1 MRKLAV
7 IAAVA
12 AMMTA
17 VPAYA
22 SGEGRVEARGGI
34 AFAGGQDEA
43 FLGVAAGYDFDL
55 GDKAFIGVEASADK
69 VLQGGSDV
77 LFGLGGRLGVK
88 AGDKARIYALGGYGF
103 ADDVDEPF
111 IGGGVQFN
119 LGEKAY
125 GKVEYRRVL
134 VSNFT
139 DINFVG
145 AGFGVRF

>member
-1 MRKLAV
+1 MRKIALVAA
-7 IAAVA
+7 IAA
-12 AMMTA
+12 MTAA

-34 AFAGGQDEA
+34 AFASGVEEA

-55 GDKAFIGVEASADK
+55 GDKAFVGIEGSADK
-69 VLQGGSDV
+69 VLQGGSEV

-103 ADDVDEPF
+103 ADGESDPF

-119 LGEKAY
+119 LGSKAY

-134 VSNFT
+134 ISNFS
-139 DINFVG
+139 DVNLAGV
-145 AGFGVRF
+145 GFGVRF